1 VSRRIALVLGGGGL
15 KGFAHIGVLRALAE
29 RSIVPDIYAGT
40 SIGALISAA
49 HISGTP
55 IEELTARAEALRKRD
70 LFRINH
76 MGMLLERMRSPSI
89 YLEEPLRALVGD
101 AVPDVTFAEL
111 PKRLLVNTVD
121 LDRGARVVWG
131 LPGLEEVSVRDAIYA
146 SCALPGFFP
155 PGRVAERMCID
166 GGVVDN
172 LPVSVASNFA
182 DLVIAVDVGSS
193 DQSRAD
199 AASSGFAGTYM
210 RAATMMMHALQQF
223 PLQHW
228 HGPPMVLIRP
238 RVDDANWL
246 SFSDTAANIAE
257 GYRSATRALERFE
270 SYWDQPN
277 CVFPRR
283 RVQIDVIRDR
293 CTGCGT
299 CVSLAP
305 SIMGLDGSGKA
316 FARTHI
322 VEWSPAEGGF
332 VHECPTAAI
341 TATNVDRRS
350 TSVDVHT
357 IHDPTPSG
365 GGSGGEAA
373 ADDEESSAASPK
385 RAINATPLLT
395 SSAPVM
401 RCEPPRSRSTST
413 PTVVAIRML
422 VETTAIT

>member
-1 VSRRIALVLGGGGL
+1 MSAGPFTLVLSGGGL
-15 KGFAHIGVLRALAE
+15 KGLAHVGVLKALEERGRRPAVIVGSSMGSMIAGAWAAGMALDEMEQRALAVRRRDIFRVAHVDMAIRRMQAPALYRRE
-29 RSIVPDIYAGT
+29 PLDALLESIVGDRT
-40 SIGALISAA
+40 FN
-49 HISGTP
+49 
-55 IEELTARAEALRKRD
+55 D
-70 LFRINH
+70 LH
-76 MGMLLERMRSPSI
+76 AP
-89 YLEEPLRALVGD
+89 
-101 AVPDVTFAEL
+101 
-111 PKRLLVNTVD
+111 LLVNTVD
-121 LDRGARVVWG
+121 LLAGQQVTWG
-131 LPGLEEVSVRDAIYA
+131 LPGRRTARVADAIYA

-155 PGRVAERMCID
+155 PGRVGERLCID

-172 LPVSVASNFA
+172 LPVSIASNFA

-193 DQSRAD
+193 DQLRSD

-223 PLQHW
+223 PLAHW

-257 GYRSATRALERFE
+257 GYRSASRALERFE

-283 RVQIDVIRDR
+283 RVQIDVIRER

-305 SIMGLDGSGKA
+305 SVMGLDGSGKA

-341 TATNVDRRS
+341 TAVNVDRRS
-350 TSVDVHT
+350 TSIDVHT

-365 GGSGGEAA
+365 GGTDSETL
-373 ADDEESSAASPK
+373 ADDEESSAA
-385 RAINATPLLT
+385 
-395 SSAPVM
+395 
-401 RCEPPRSRSTST
+401 
-413 PTVVAIRML
+413 
-422 VETTAIT
+422 

>member
-29 RSIVPDIYAGT
+29 RSIVPYIYAGT
-40 SIGALISAA
+40 SIGALISSA

-89 YLEEPLRALVGD
+89 YLAEPLRALVGD

-131 LPGLEEVSVRDAIYA
+131 LPGLEDVSVGAAIYA
-146 SCALPGFFP
+146 TYALPGFFP

-373 ADDEESSAASPK
+373 ANDEESSAA
-385 RAINATPLLT
+385 
-395 SSAPVM
+395 
-401 RCEPPRSRSTST
+401 
-413 PTVVAIRML
+413 
-422 VETTAIT
+422 

>member
-1 VSRRIALVLGGGGL
+1 MPTPSLPLRTHGGPASRRIALVLGGGGL

-89 YLEEPLRALVGD
+89 YLEEPLRALVGS

-131 LPGLEEVSVRDAIYA
+131 LPGLEDVSVRDAIYA

-246 SFSDTAANIAE
+246 SFTDTAANIAE

-305 SIMGLDGSGKA
+305 SVMGLDGSGKA

-373 ADDEESSAASPK
+373 ADDEESSAA
-385 RAINATPLLT
+385 
-395 SSAPVM
+395 
-401 RCEPPRSRSTST
+401 
-413 PTVVAIRML
+413 
-422 VETTAIT
+422 

>member
-1 VSRRIALVLGGGGL
+1 MPTPTLSRRSPGAPASRRVALVLGGGGL

-29 RSIVPDIYAGT
+29 RNIVPEVFAGT

-49 HISGTP
+49 YIGGTT
-55 IEELTARAEALRKRD
+55 IEELAARAEGLRKRD

-89 YLEEPLRALVGD
+89 YLEEPLRELVGS
-101 AVPDVTFAEL
+101 AVADVTFAEL
-111 PKRLLVNTVD
+111 AKRLLVNTVD

-131 LPGLEEVSVRDAIYA
+131 LPGLEDVSVRDAIYA

-155 PGRVAERMCID
+155 PGRVADRMCID

-172 LPVSVASNFA
+172 LPVSVAANFA
-182 DLVIAVDVGSS
+182 DLIVAVDVGSS
-193 DQSRAD
+193 DQLRSD

-223 PLQHW
+223 PLEHW

-257 GYRSATRALERFE
+257 GYRSASRALERFE

-293 CTGCGT
+293 CTGCAT

-341 TATNVDRRS
+341 TAMNVDRRS

-357 IHDPTPSG
+357 IHDPSPSG
-365 GGSGGEAA
+365 GGDTGSAA
-373 ADDEESSAASPK
+373 ADDEESSAA
-385 RAINATPLLT
+385 
-395 SSAPVM
+395 
-401 RCEPPRSRSTST
+401 
-413 PTVVAIRML
+413 
-422 VETTAIT
+422 

>member
-1 VSRRIALVLGGGGL
+1 MLRSPRRQPGTAFDLEEDMPTPSLPLRSPGAPVNRRIALVLGGGGL

-29 RSIVPDIYAGT
+29 RGIVPDAYAGT
-40 SIGALISAA
+40 SIGAMIAA
-49 HISGTP
+49 AYIGGSP
-55 IEELTARAEALRKRD
+55 IEELAERAETLRKRD
-70 LFRINH
+70 LFRLNH

-89 YLEEPLRALVGD
+89 YLEEPLRALVAGAIPD
-101 AVPDVTFAEL
+101 ATFAEL

-131 LPGLEEVSVRDAIYA
+131 LPGLENVPVRDAIYA

-155 PGRVAERMCID
+155 PGRVADRMCID

-182 DLVIAVDVGSS
+182 DLIIAVDVGSS
-193 DQSRAD
+193 DQLRSD
-199 AASSGFAGTYM
+199 AATSGFAGTYM

-223 PLQHW
+223 PLEHW

-257 GYRSATRALERFE
+257 GYRSASRALERFE

-305 SIMGLDGSGKA
+305 SVMGLDGSGKA

-341 TATNVDRRS
+341 TAMNVDRRS

-365 GGSGGEAA
+365 GGDSGEAA
-373 ADDEESSAASPK
+373 ADDEESSAA
-385 RAINATPLLT
+385 
-395 SSAPVM
+395 
-401 RCEPPRSRSTST
+401 
-413 PTVVAIRML
+413 
-422 VETTAIT
+422 

>member
-1 VSRRIALVLGGGGL
+1 MPTPSLPLRSHAAPVSRRVALVLGGGGL

-49 HISGTP
+49 HISGTSV
-55 IEELTARAEALRKRD
+55 EELASRAEALRKRD

-89 YLEEPLRALVGD
+89 YLEEPLRALVAD
-101 AVPDVTFAEL
+101 AVPDITFSEL

-131 LPGLEEVSVRDAIYA
+131 LPGLEDVSVRDAIYA

-199 AASSGFAGTYM
+199 AATSGFAGTYM

-246 SFSDTAANIAE
+246 SFTDTAANIAE

-283 RVQIDVIRDR
+283 RVQIDVIRER

-365 GGSGGEAA
+365 GGSGGEAPA
-373 ADDEESSAASPK
+373 NDEESSAA
-385 RAINATPLLT
+385 
-395 SSAPVM
+395 
-401 RCEPPRSRSTST
+401 
-413 PTVVAIRML
+413 
-422 VETTAIT
+422 